1 MTGRAHLPRTPALA
15 GVLVGLILI
24 LAGCATPQMST
35 LQARWPEHLATQVE
49 LTQVPFY
56 PQEDFECGPAA
67 LAMVAGAAGV
77 TVQPEALVEQV
88 YLPGRKGSLQNDML
102 AATRRQGLLPYPLSP
117 RLETLLREVA
127 AGHPVLVFQNL
138 AVSLYPVWHYA
149 VVIGFDRER
158 NVMLLHS
165 GRTQRMEMSIFTFE
179 RTWARAN
186 YWSMLALPPGQLPV
200 TAEPASYAVAA
211 AALERVNPL
220 AAQKAYAAALKQ
232 WPQDRAAL
240 LGLGNTAYALGQR
253 EAAMQAYRAA
263 VTQHPDFADAWN
275 NLAQVLLD
283 ASKTKEATLAI
294 EKAVALG
301 GPRQSTYQKLKEEI
315 ERKTQRPR

>member
-1 MTGRAHLPRTPALA
+1 MA
-15 GVLVGLILI
+15 GVLVWLL
-24 LAGCATPQMST
+24 LVLTGCATPQMTT
-35 LQARWPEHLATQVE
+35 LQSSWPEHLSAQVE

-56 PQEDFECGPAA
+56 PQEEFECGPAA

-77 TVQPEALVEQV
+77 LVAPDALVEQV

-138 AVSLYPVWHYA
+138 SFSLYPVWHYA

-165 GRTQRMEMSIFTFE
+165 GRTRRMEMSLFTFE

-186 YWSMLALPPGQLPV
+186 YWSMLALPPSQLPV

-211 AALERVNPL
+211 AALERVNPQ

-232 WPQDRAAL
+232 WPRDRAAS

-253 EAAMQAYRAA
+253 DAATQAYRDA
-263 VTQHPDFADAWN
+263 VAKHPDFADAWN
-275 NLAQVLLD
+275 NLAQVLLE
-283 ASKTKEATLAI
+283 ALALKEASLAI
-294 EKAVALG
+294 ETAIALG
-301 GPRQSTYQKLKEEI
+301 GPRQSIYQTLKEEI
-315 ERKTQRPR
+315 ERKTQTAR

>member
-1 MTGRAHLPRTPALA
+1 MTDILRLHRPPALA
-15 GVLVGLILI
+15 GVLVYMVLI

-35 LQARWPEHLATQVE
+35 LQTRWPENLPAQVE

-77 TVQPEALVEQV
+77 PVQPEALVEQV

-127 AGHPVLVFQNL
+127 AGRPVLVFQNL
-138 AVSLYPVWHYA
+138 ALSVYPVWHYA

-158 NVMLLHS
+158 NVLLLHS
-165 GRTQRMEMSIFTFE
+165 GRTKRMEMSLFTFE

-186 YWSMLALPPGQLPV
+186 YWSMLALAPGQLPV

-211 AALERVNPL
+211 ASLERVNPQ
-220 AAQKAYAAALKQ
+220 AAQSAYAAALKR
-232 WPQDRAAL
+232 WPDDRAAS
-240 LGLGNTAYALGQR
+240 LGIGNSAYAMGQR
-253 EAAMQAYRAA
+253 DTAAKAYRAA
-263 VTQHPDFADAWN
+263 VAQHPDFADAWN
-275 NLAQVLLD
+275 NLAQVLLE
-283 ASKTKEATLAI
+283 ASDMKEAALAI

-301 GPRQSTYQKLKEEI
+301 GPRLPVYLKLKEEI
-315 ERKTQRPR
+315 ESKNLGAP